1 MAVVIQ
7 KYSNYPFPFQCHLF
21 HKHSINGLQTC
32 DRKHICFVTL
42 THSDRLKDLILIS
55 ISHFRCI
62 FDPAA
67 VARNVQQ
74 GGGGGFF
81 EFEDD
86 EENIF
91 SVSSIITIVSISV
104 ALILA
109 IIIIIVVMKH
119 RQMRDKLLRSRKL
132 SRVTGGG
139 VMSRVSASGVKVL
152 PDYLFS
158 PTPVDESECKVTG
171 PQFAPNIF
179 LRFTEDLKNIKCCS
193 Y

>member
-1 MAVVIQ
+1 MF
-7 KYSNYPFPFQCHLF
+7 S
-21 HKHSINGLQTC
+21 
-32 DRKHICFVTL
+32 TL
-42 THSDRLKDLILIS
+42 RESDNLERRLIEKSENLKKELS
-55 ISHFRCI
+55 ER
-62 FDPAA
+62 FDW
-67 VARNVQQ
+67 N
-74 GGGGGFF
+74 F

-119 RQMRDKLLRSRKL
+119 KQMRDKLLRSRKL

-179 LRFTEDLKNIKCCS
+179 LRFTQDLKNIKVTENSLCFLF
-193 Y
+193 